1 MVGHKVGWKSSV
13 VSSIIYISTYIFAYL
28 HIYTSSSRNISQP
41 VREYLVATHEAE
53 TDPEKSEAVTCLA
66 FEPTMPSKVASTI
79 TAAST

>member
-1 MVGHKVGWKSSV
+1 MEELSGIQYYLH
-13 VSSIIYISTYIFAYL
+13 IYLSTYL

-53 TDPEKSEAVTCLA
+53 TDPEKSEAVPCLA
-66 FEPTMPSKVASTI
+66 FEPTMPSKVASII

>member
-13 VSSIIYISTYIFAYL
+13 VSSIIYISTYL
-28 HIYTSSSRNISQP
+28 RIYTPSSRNISQP

-66 FEPTMPSKVASTI
+66 FEPTMPSKVASVI

>member
-1 MVGHKVGWKSSV
+1 MEELSGIQHYLHIYLSTYLL
-13 VSSIIYISTYIFAYL
+13 IYISTYL
-28 HIYTSSSRNISQP
+28 HIYTSSRNISQP

-66 FEPTMPSKVASTI
+66 FEPTMPSKVASVI

>member
-13 VSSIIYISTYIFAYL
+13 VFSIIYISTYL

-66 FEPTMPSKVASTI
+66 FEPTMPSKVASVI

>member
-1 MVGHKVGWKSSV
+1 MVGHKVSRKSSV
-13 VSSIIYISTYIFAYL
+13 VSSIIYISTYISAYL

-79 TAAST
+79 IAAST

>member
-1 MVGHKVGWKSSV
+1 MVGHKVRRKSSV
-13 VSSIIYISTYIFAYL
+13 VSSIQHYL

-66 FEPTMPSKVASTI
+66 FEPTMPSKVASVI

>member
-1 MVGHKVGWKSSV
+1 MEELSGIQHYLH
-13 VSSIIYISTYIFAYL
+13 IYLSTYL

-66 FEPTMPSKVASTI
+66 FEPTMPSKVASVI